1 MKKLNRIFK
10 SFIASVALICGI
22 SLFAITKTN
31 AESFAF
37 DANEYVPLSRFSV
50 HKSSQTADIV
60 FYDIASS
67 GSNSKTLNLYAS
79 ADDAANFSYYLSDKP
94 GDDGN
99 GWGASELTTTYDTDG
114 ILHKVKSP
122 TAGHE
127 QNAQLYS
134 VVKLSNNMITAM
146 NKGYVSV
153 GASAYAWSPYS
164 GKINLGILGT
174 YDDQKDKTTAQLYVY
189 NATAQTTLTGKSN
202 TVQTFEKSEG
212 FHNFAYSA
220 SELAGGSN
228 NRIVFSFKS
237 SVQAF
242 LGFYAFT
249 SMKVSE
255 PKITLST
262 TDVTVPEI
270 VGLDNVPKVWAQERT
285 IPVSFKDTESGLY
298 KIEMQKDGGE
308 WQQIADFSTNLEYVT
323 EYNYNFDVNEV
334 GSEFKF
340 RVIDNVGN
348 VNEMTNPFVDEYI
361 DTVAPSAEISLD
373 ENFSKKQ
380 IDFSASIVPSTLS
393 QDTFTYALK
402 NADGDVVAN
411 GTVAEGDNSINVDVD
426 GTYTLEVS
434 GVDEAGNTFA
444 WSKET
449 VVKRTKVVLDITTD
463 YTFNPNGTSLEY
475 SENVS
480 GDYVINFVYKSAD
493 KSATLETLLN
503 VGKYLVSYEVDAF
516 EFVGVGEVEININP
530 KPVEITK
537 IKTNYVY
544 GEAFEYTLL
553 DKSDVGANLVVNFKL
568 ADADAIFE
576 NVGTYEY
583 EIVAQNSNYVLEE
596 TKGTAV
602 ISPLR
607 ISAEVSNNIATYD
620 KTVKTLDIVLS
631 HDVEFVCEY
640 KLNGNV
646 VQDPMVV
653 GVYDAYISLKEN
665 NPNYKFENIETT
677 LTINKAPLYII
688 ANELQTKVYGE
699 TDEVLTYTVYGLLT
713 GDEISGSLERVAGED
728 VGYYDITIGSLF
740 AENYQISFTGSVFEI
755 LKKNVILFAKPAQ
768 KTYGEVDPAF
778 SFNEAI
784 ANITE
789 ADKTAF
795 LAEGVFVRTAGENVG
810 KYVIAFDE
818 NLRNVA
824 PFKNYTI
831 LTASASFVIKK
842 AALEIV
848 AENKSVEY
856 GEVAELSY
864 VATGIAA
871 GEDLGITLEREAGD
885 NVGSYKI
892 MLAGGNFDN
901 YDVTFVSGTYEI
913 SAKKIEVVADNVS
926 KYYGD
931 AEDLTCLINGEVLSG
946 IVSLSREVGESVG
959 TYAINGYDVLS
970 SNYEVTNFVAGTL
983 TIEKAKISV
992 EIYDAE
998 KVYGEADP
1006 VVRYDVVGLKNNET
1020 VELEFVRESGENV
1033 GEYVVSLAESNFE
1046 NYVVDEVSTAKLN
1059 IVKATP
1065 NIVLENQTFVYSGS
1079 QIEYVSNCGFDL
1091 EYTFYI
1097 AGTETEVPVDAG
1109 EYSIVAYFAGDENH
1123 NAATSNE
1130 ATIIINKKYIPITLK
1145 KLTFLYNGLGQV
1157 PEYEIG
1163 LETSVSVITV
1173 YEDVTMP
1180 VEVGEYKF
1188 SMVSNNP
1195 NYYANTTG
1203 VLKIVEILY
1212 AEDTQNSASIT
1223 SSSVSAASSSIK
1235 ILNNTS
1241 SSLLKAFNPLFDGRK
1256 CEAVYQFS
1264 NANVASNGDVFTVR
1278 IKAIE
1283 TEAPVEI
1290 FAVDVNGNMVKT
1302 AYTLVDGYYVFSLNS
1317 LSNQI
1322 MVTTTNNMMFYARI
1336 IAFVSVIVLSI
1347 AITKGLN
1354 RKRRNNFLKRNTT
1367 IKKFSE
1373 EELHQN
1379 IGIVNDRVELQER
1392 VSGDSFALA
1401 KNKK

>member
-22 SLFAITKTN
+22 SLFAITKTS

-37 DANEYVPLSRFSV
+37 DANEYVPISKFSK
-50 HKSSQTADIV
+50 HQSSQTTDIV
-60 FYDIASS
+60 FCDIASS

-79 ADDAANFSYYLSDKP
+79 STDAANFSYYLSDEA
-94 GDDGN
+94 N
-99 GWGASELTTTYDTDG
+99 WGASQLTTSYDADG
-114 ILHKVKSP
+114 ISHTVKSP

-134 VVKLSNNMITAM
+134 VVKLSNNMILAM

-164 GKINLGILGT
+164 GAIDLGWLGK
-174 YDDQKDKTTAQLYVY
+174 YDDSKDKITAELYVY
-189 NATAQTTLTGKSN
+189 NATAQTTLSGKSN
-202 TVQTFEKSEG
+202 MVQTFERAEG
-212 FHNFAYSA
+212 FHNFSYSA
-220 SELAGGSN
+220 SELAGSLN
-228 NRIVFSFKS
+228 DRIVFSFKS
-237 SVQAF
+237 SVQGS

-255 PKITLST
+255 PKITFST

-270 VGLDNVPKVWAQERT
+270 VGLDKVPEVWVQERT
-285 IPVSFKDTESGLY
+285 IPVTFKDTESGLY
-298 KIEMQKDGGE
+298 KIEMQKDGGD
-308 WQQIADFSTNLEYVT
+308 WQQIADFSTNLEYIT
-323 EYNYNFDVNEV
+323 EYNHSFDVNEV

-340 RVIDNVGN
+340 RVTDNVGN

-361 DTVAPSAEISLD
+361 DTVAPSAEISLA
-373 ENFSKKQ
+373 ETFGKKQ
-380 IDFSASIVPSTLS
+380 IDFSADIVPSGLS
-393 QDTFTYALK
+393 QDTFTYSLK
-402 NADGDVVAN
+402 NSEGTVVATGNVEN
-411 GTVAEGDNSINVDVD
+411 GNNFVSVDVD

-449 VVKRTKVVLDITTD
+449 VVKRTKVVLDIVKD
-463 YTFNPNGTSLEY
+463 YTFNPNGTNLEY

-480 GDYVINFVYKSAD
+480 GDYVIDFVYRLAD
-493 KSATLETLLN
+493 KSATIEKLLN

-516 EFVGVGEVEININP
+516 EFVGEGEIEINIAP
-530 KPVEITK
+530 KLVEITK
-537 IKTNYVY
+537 IKTEYVY
-544 GEAFEYTLL
+544 GETFEYTLL
-553 DKSDVGANLVVNFKL
+553 DKSDVAANLVVNFKL
-568 ADADAIFE
+568 ADDDAVFE
-576 NVGTYEY
+576 NVGTYDY
-583 EIVAQNSNYVLEE
+583 EIVAQNTNYELEE

-602 ISPLR
+602 ISPLQ
-607 ISAEVSNNIATYD
+607 ISAQVSNNVATYD
-620 KTVKTLDIVLS
+620 KTVKELNIVLS
-631 HDVEFVCEY
+631 YDVEFVCEY
-640 KLNGNV
+640 KLDGNV
-646 VQDPMVV
+646 VDNPVSA
-653 GVYDAYISLKEN
+653 GVYNAYICLKEN
-665 NPNYKFENIETT
+665 NPNYMFENIETT
-677 LTINKAPLYII
+677 LTINKATLYVIT
-688 ANELQTKVYGE
+688 NELQTKVYGE
-699 TDEVLTYTVYGLLT
+699 ADDVLTYAAYGLLT
-713 GDEISGSLERVAGED
+713 GDEITGELERVSGED
-728 VGYYDITIGSLF
+728 IGYYDITVGSLS
-740 AENYQISFTGSVFEI
+740 AENYEIDFTGSVFEI
-755 LKKNVILFAKPAQ
+755 LKRNVLLFAKPSQ
-768 KTYGEVDPAF
+768 KIYGETDPAL

-784 ANITE
+784 ANIAD
-789 ADKTAF
+789 ADKAAF

-824 PFKNYTI
+824 PFKNYTM

-842 AALEIV
+842 ADLEIV
-848 AENKSVEY
+848 AESKSVEY

-864 VATGIAA
+864 VATGIAGA
-871 GEDLGITLEREAGD
+871 EDLNITLAREAGD

-901 YDVTFVSGTYEI
+901 YDVTFVSGIYEI
-913 SAKKIEVVADNVS
+913 SAKKIEVVAENVS

-931 AEDLTCLINGEVLSG
+931 AEALTCLINGEVLSG

-959 TYAINGYDVLS
+959 TYAIDSFSVLS
-970 SNYEVTNFVAGTL
+970 SNYEVTSFVAGDL
-983 TIEKAKISV
+983 TIEKAKLSV
-992 EIYDAE
+992 DIYDAE

-1020 VELEFVRESGENV
+1020 ISLEFVRESGENV
-1033 GEYVVSLAESNFE
+1033 GEYVVSLSESNFE
-1046 NYVVDEVSTAKLN
+1046 NYVVDEVSVAKLN
-1059 IVKATP
+1059 IIKATP
-1065 NIVLENQTFVYSGS
+1065 NIVLENQTFIYSGNP
-1079 QIEYVSNCGFDL
+1079 IEYISSYGFDL

-1109 EYSIVAYFAGDENH
+1109 EYSVVAYFAGDENH
-1123 NAATSNE
+1123 NEATSNE
-1130 ATIIINKKYIPITLK
+1130 AIIVINKKYIPITLK

-1283 TEAPVEI
+1283 TENPVEI

-1367 IKKFSE
+1367 IKRFSE

-1392 VSGDSFALA
+1392 VSGDSFALI
-1401 KNKK
+1401 KDKK